1 MYPKVRASLPAHVL
15 LEEWGPGMETLA
27 QDTADRSASQTV
39 RALLKLRDFILS
51 GELKPGDRISELPLV
66 ERLGVSR
73 TPIRMALVR
82 LEEEGLLEA
91 IPSGGFAVKAFSE
104 RDIYDAIEVR
114 GALEGLAARLAAER
128 GVTQS
133 ALADIKDC
141 LAEIEEFVDRTRVT
155 VESFSDYIRLNA
167 RFHALLLALADSPVL
182 ERQLKRAMNLPFA
195 SPSAFVMVQ
204 AELHQAHAILTVAQD
219 HHRSVVRAIENR
231 EGARA
236 EAIMREHA
244 RLAFRNLELALQNS
258 RTRGLVPG
266 SVLIRKPRDRAGN
279 VLD

>member
-1 MYPKVRASLPAHVL
+1 
-15 LEEWGPGMETLA
+15 MEAPTHDA
-27 QDTADRSASQTV
+27 TDRSASSQTM

-66 ERLGVSR
+66 GRLGVSR

-82 LEEEGLLEA
+82 LEEEGLLAA

-104 RDIYDAIEVR
+104 RDIYDAIEIR
-114 GALEGLAARLAAER
+114 GVLEGLAARLAAER

-133 ALADIKDC
+133 AVAEIKDC
-141 LAEIEEFVDRTRVT
+141 LCEIDAFIDRSRVT
-155 VESFSDYIRLNA
+155 VESFSDYVGLNA
-167 RFHALLLALADSPVL
+167 RFHALLLALAESPVL

-195 SPSAFVMVQ
+195 SPSAFVLVQ
-204 AELHQAHAILTVAQD
+204 AELREAHAIMTVAQD
-219 HHRSVVRAIENR
+219 HHRCVVRAIEMR

-244 RLAFRNLELALQNS
+244 RLAFRNLELALLSS
-258 RTRGLVPG
+258 RTRHLVPG
-266 SVLIRKPRDRAGN
+266 SVLIRKPHLRAPDGRQVELAAETAETRERRN
-279 VLD
+279 SR